1 MPSNTEQEPRSASA
15 SSPSQE
21 TAPIE
26 LEQDEIHRQAASAEL
41 AAPATTTTPSMTP
54 REQELWAMS
63 FEELFQEARNH
74 GFGKGKSESRKS
86 GRVHILKW
94 ILHKQGITPYAAPR
108 DTTTATTAS
117 SYTTNTTTTTIPTR
131 NRNGAIDHPEA
142 ILRTSDPALQ
152 RQIDAGKA
160 EYLKTWTAADMT
172 ALAMQR
178 SYQLFKDSAGKM
190 PTRAKPALAEWL
202 AAWDVLKSPREKRWW
217 LGDGIDLV
225 NKAKALG
232 YEGAS
237 TKKYDVIV
245 WLRSTPEDVDAW
257 VANVAEPTPVAKPPP
272 PSSHKGT
279 AGAVVAGGNRVSKRP
294 AKGSQRPVGWNRK
307 GLLNA

>member
-1 MPSNTEQEPRSASA
+1 MPSDTAQEPPLAAAST
-15 SSPSQE
+15 SSRE
-21 TAPIE
+21 TPPAE
-26 LEQDEIHRQAASAEL
+26 LGQYEVHRQAADPEM
-41 AAPATTTTPSMTP
+41 AAPAARSTPAMTP
-54 REQELWAMS
+54 REQALWAMS
-63 FEELFQEARNH
+63 FEELFQEARDH

-94 ILHKQGITPYAAPR
+94 ILHKQGIAPYAAPR
-108 DTTTATTAS
+108 DTTAIS
-117 SYTTNTTTTTIPTR
+117 TTTTTQNTTTSQTR

-152 RQIDAGKA
+152 RQIDAAKA
-160 EYLKTWTAADMT
+160 EYLETMTAAEMT

-232 YEGAS
+232 YEGTS

-245 WLRSTPEDVDAW
+245 WLRSIPEDADAW
-257 VANVAEPTPVAKPPP
+257 VATVAEPTPVAKPP
-272 PSSHKGT
+272 SNRR
-279 AGAVVAGGNRVSKRP
+279 AVGAAANRVSKRP
-294 AKGSQRPVGWNRK
+294 AKGSQRPVGWNR
-307 GLLNA
+307 GLKSLLDV